1 MVHPKQNDLIN
12 KTKDQLIPLIRSK
25 KQNEMKASYQNKLET
40 VLNQIQDWCKLATQM
55 NKTYQLSKKS
65 IEFHEHYM
73 SPPATFLIRFY
84 VSIKLVIKLTC

>member
-40 VLNQIQDWCKLATQM
+40 VLNQIQDC
-55 NKTYQLSKKS
+55 
-65 IEFHEHYM
+65 F
-73 SPPATFLIRFY
+73 
-84 VSIKLVIKLTC
+84 KLVGLASSLARAENRAGFGTSRGG